1 MPNKVIQKIVTTM
14 HILVFLSLKF
24 VPIVF
29 NFQKLYFKIHYSSVP
44 SFKHVCK
51 IIYRSIYYL
60 TKLNKKK
67 LFHQIKQIIYM
78 CVECFMY
85 MLQNVSYPF
94 IAKYTNRNNEISIL
108 IQALKLCMKRYKDT
122 T

>member
-1 MPNKVIQKIVTTM
+1 
-14 HILVFLSLKF
+14 
-24 VPIVF
+24 
-29 NFQKLYFKIHYSSVP
+29 
-44 SFKHVCK
+44 
-51 IIYRSIYYL
+51 
-60 TKLNKKK
+60 
-67 LFHQIKQIIYM
+67 M